1 MRSCPVCTSCR
12 RVEIET
18 ALFRV
23 HSDDGPE
30 ALENISKAF
39 DIEVPALQ
47 EHMLFHA
54 AMSSADSIARQIKM
68 READLLTASAIDQFN
83 TMKSVGKRLRDAINE
98 ADSEDVRFEKCAT
111 KSVVDLYIGSA
122 DGLRRTVQTIA
133 DVNQLLNGPKDD
145 GLSGL
150 GALAK
155 ALDMS
160 RQMVATPQEPAP
172 LGQFNNLEGVNE
184 P

>member
-39 DIEVPALQ
+39 DIDVPALQ

-54 AMSSADSIARQIKM
+54 A
-68 READLLTASAIDQFN
+68 
-83 TMKSVGKRLRDAINE
+83 
-98 ADSEDVRFEKCAT
+98 T
-111 KSVVDLYIGSA
+111 KPVVDLYIGSA

-172 LGQFNNLEGVNE
+172 LGQFNNPEGVNE